1 MRLKTSVT
9 VSRMPPT
16 GSCNCLL
23 KLEGGDKP
31 PFFMIFRLNLW
42 FFYIQ
47 SPILAAE
54 NNVQAIKSNPMNASA
69 SPQALPRIFVI
80 LEPYAEIARLVRAA
94 RRKAQLQKL
103 SWEVVMIETPQMRR
117 RLDKKQQQY
126 LLGAMTLAEQM
137 GGVVT
142 KLRAPSMIEG
152 IREILKER
160 EEQGV
165 PVYNLKVAEV
175 RRTYPAFWGFHNS
188 LLRQV
193 RRQLGQ
199 SYPVSAIPI
208 GMEEPQRQKLLRLF
222 RITIKEIM
230 ASLMT
235 VAIAT
240 GLIYLITKLESDSL
254 VSARSN
260 KAIIYMIACAIPALR
275 YGFLA
280 GIVSAAASF
289 IAMNMLFVG
298 KKYSL
303 MIDDVNDAANL
314 FLFLMGTTT
323 IAFLGNQEYKHKLS
337 LTKTADR
344 FHSLL
349 RLHRITLNNNTPEE
363 AVKALDDELSAM
375 LGTDIVFFLPSEK
388 DGVTLNTLFR
398 PDIALNEA
406 EEKALLVTWRES
418 KTSGVG
424 APYHP
429 EGCNW
434 RFEPLVTANDE
445 IGVMGMRIT
454 PRTEMDTDT
463 GRLLSGIADQAALIL
478 ERLKVEQIAE
488 QHLIQA
494 EREKLRSMLLSSVSH
509 DLKTPLASVI
519 GSLSVY
525 RSMRKN
531 LSEEHIETLIS
542 TALEEAQR
550 LDSFITNI
558 LDMTRLESG
567 QIEMKEE
574 WMNPARLVG
583 DVTRRLRERLRR
595 HEVVCEG
602 DRERLEVSMDVMM
615 TGQVLQNLLDNAV
628 KYTPQETRIDVSW
641 KMDEEGFRLSVRDR
655 GAGIPEDQLEKIF
668 DKYSRLKRQDSQV
681 AGTGL
686 GLAVARAIMRAQGG
700 EIVAS
705 NHSEGGAVF
714 TLVLPRTRQITDTTD
729 QEAA

>member
-1 MRLKTSVT
+1 
-9 VSRMPPT
+9 
-16 GSCNCLL
+16 
-23 KLEGGDKP
+23 
-31 PFFMIFRLNLW
+31 
-42 FFYIQ
+42 
-47 SPILAAE
+47 
-54 NNVQAIKSNPMNASA
+54 MNASA
-69 SPQALPRIFVI
+69 NPPALPRIFVI
-80 LEPYAEIARLVRAA
+80 LEPYAEITRLVRAA
-94 RRKAQLQKL
+94 KRKAQLQML
-103 SWEVVMIETPQMRR
+103 SWEVVMIETPKMRR

-137 GGVVT
+137 GAVVT

-152 IREILKER
+152 IREVLEER
-160 EEQGV
+160 QQQGI
-165 PVYNLKVAEV
+165 PIYNLKIADVHRMRPV
-175 RRTYPAFWGFHNS
+175 WWGFRNS

-193 RRQLGQ
+193 RRQFAQ
-199 SYPVSAIPI
+199 RYPISAVPI
-208 GMEEPQRQKLLRLF
+208 GMEEPQRQKLLHLF
-222 RITIKEIM
+222 RITAKEIM
-230 ASLMT
+230 ASLLT
-235 VAIAT
+235 VAVAT
-240 GLIYLITKLESDSL
+240 GFIYILSQVESDSI
-254 VSARSN
+254 VKARSN

-280 GIVSAAASF
+280 GIVAAAASF
-289 IAMNMLFVG
+289 FAMNMLFIG
-298 KKYSL
+298 KMYSL

-349 RLHRITLNNNTPEE
+349 RLHRITLNKNTPEE
-363 AVKALDDELSAM
+363 AVKALDEELSAM
-375 LGTDIVFFLPSEK
+375 LGTDIVFFLPAEENGIRLK
-388 DGVTLNTLFR
+388 TLLR
-398 PDIALNEA
+398 PDITLNEA
-406 EEKALLVTWRES
+406 EEKALAVAWQES

-429 EGCNW
+429 AGCNW

-445 IGVMGMRIT
+445 IGVMGMRVT
-454 PRTEMDTDT
+454 SRTEMDTDT

-488 QHLIQA
+488 KHLIQA

-531 LSEEHIETLIS
+531 LSAEHCETLIS

-583 DVTRRLRERLRR
+583 DVTRRLRERLGR
-595 HEVVCEG
+595 HEVICEG
-602 DRERLEVSMDVMM
+602 DSDGMEVSMDVMM
-615 TGQVLQNLLDNAV
+615 TGQVLQNLLDNAM
-628 KYTPQETRIDVSW
+628 KYTPPGTKIMVSW
-641 KMDEEGFRLSVRDR
+641 NMDEEGFRLSVRDQ
-655 GAGIPEDQLEKIF
+655 GAGIPEDQLEKVF
-668 DKYSRLKRQDSQV
+668 DKYARLKRQDSQV

-686 GLAVARAIMRAQGG
+686 GLAVARAVMRAQGG

-705 NHSEGGAVF
+705 NHSEGGAIF
-714 TLVLPRTRQITDTTD
+714 TLLLPRARQTKDK
-729 QEAA
+729 EAA